1 MLRFSIGVENY
12 DKFTQ
17 WVKEVDAKEEMQTM
31 MSEFFGLQDKLNEY
45 EQEIIKIE
53 ANLDEKMAQFKNY
66 EGIWRSFTDK
76 KLRRNTWLSVL
87 LTILNATTFMMILST
102 MVILTF
108 QAVEE
113 NSLYACRNSGLVVPS

>member
-1 MLRFSIGVENY
+1 
-12 DKFTQ
+12 
-17 WVKEVDAKEEMQTM
+17 
-31 MSEFFGLQDKLNEY
+31 MSEFYGLQDKLNEY

-53 ANLDEKMAQFKNY
+53 ASIDEKMAQFKSY

-108 QAVEE
+108 QAVEQ
-113 NSLYACRNSGLVVPS
+113 NSFYSCPAD